1 MSEGYCDIH
10 KVQMKEIEGAYG
22 KFWSH
27 ATDDESYPKVGTKQ
41 VRYCNGKPPKGE
53 KETKEPMNM
62 DYKKRHDAL
71 AFALRLDPN
80 KPLVD
85 RIKIVEHYLDTG
97 TWDDFKY
104 EG

>member
-1 MSEGYCDIH
+1 MSEGYCEIH
-10 KVQMKEIEGAYG
+10 KIQMKEIDGAYG

-27 ATDDESYPKVGTKQ
+27 ATEDESYPKVGAKQ

-53 KETKEPMNM
+53 KEAQKEETP
-62 DYKKRHDAL
+62 DYRKRL
-71 AFALRLDPN
+71 EILKIALRLDPN
-80 KPLVD
+80 TPLTD
-85 RIKIVEHYLDTG
+85 RIKIVENYLDTG